1 MTIRNRYVILNVIKY
16 KKEAIVMRKVVG
28 IMLCGVLGISSI
40 PVSANEVIPVNNT
53 PVEIISERSEY
64 GKHYDNGDGTFTAF
78 VNTAPI
84 HYYDNGQWNDID
96 NTLEKNEDGDYVN
109 RSNSL
114 NVKLSSETSLK
125 KSIDK
130 NTDEQTVEIEYNGY
144 SLSWDLMNLESQ
156 SVQMQNNKFVNS
168 TNEEQL
174 SEISIEDNHEGNKLK
189 IAQSD
194 NEISDQTAEIIDN
207 LNSKASYESISDNID
222 LDIELTP
229 TSVKDTIVLNKPCIT
244 PQEYTYYIKSEGLY
258 ATLNDDGS
266 LDFTDNKGN
275 SVFFISPAMMYDSSE
290 NSEYSYDIETR
301 LSEYEEGYL
310 LTLIPDNDWIN
321 SEERVYPIMIDPEV
335 TLDSEI
341 TGVYVDQKS
350 PDKTFKT
357 SFLKMGGDIYDNNRK
372 EIFLSFPYDFS
383 NFSKMMDVISAECNM
398 YVIDIANKHENCL
411 NCLSRSTLT
420 SECDINSVTYNNMGE
435 LHKSSYYGININ
447 GIDTSMYYQI
457 DITEIVQTW
466 LNYAK
471 TQVAGVKNNGINLS
485 ISPGPHDDE
494 VITMLSPKSST
505 NKPYYTMKYTLRD
518 KYKLNYAPGKYNN
531 TTDIAN
537 FQKRMNCY
545 AYALQVYYN
554 GDIQDG
560 DHYALLPGEF
570 GIKYNTNASDYAQL
584 CDLYSQ
590 FKYNSEAYM
599 DFVESRMMEDA
610 QALDFSIRKMK
621 VINQNVPIDIPSDYD
636 EKNERIIAMIT
647 GRSDSG
653 ILDYHFFAR
662 NGNGTCPNGHG
673 GNCSMWSYKNGDS
686 IVTNELSD
694 NYLCDYNIQ
703 SFSGFHY
710 NYYQND
716 VKCPARFYRITKDVY
731 LYNSW
736 HGDGRNGAGTPYRN

>member
-16 KKEAIVMRKVVG
+16 KKEAIIMRKVVG

-168 TNEEQL
+168 SNEEQL

-229 TSVKDTIVLNKPCIT
+229 TSVKDTIVLNEPCIT

-290 NSEYSYDIETR
+290 NTEYSYDIETK

-398 YVIDIANKHENCL
+398 YVIDIANKHDDDL
-411 NCLSRSTLT
+411 NYLCRSVIT
-420 SECDINSVTYNNMGE
+420 SECDMNNITYNNMAK
-435 LHKSSYYGININ
+435 LPIDSYFSDSIGNIN
-447 GIDTSMYYQI
+447 TSTYYKI
-457 DITEIVQTW
+457 DITGIAQTW
-466 LNYAK
+466 LNYAQTK
-471 TQVAGVKNNGINLS
+471 VVGIKNNGINLS
-485 ISPGPHDDE
+485 INPGSHDDE

-518 KYKLNYAPGKYNN
+518 KYKLNYAPGKYND

-560 DHYALLPGEF
+560 DHYALCPGEF
-570 GIKYNTNASDYAQL
+570 GIKYNANASDYTQL
-584 CDLYSQ
+584 CDLYRQ
-590 FKYNSEAYM
+590 FKSNSEAYM

-610 QALDFSIRKMK
+610 QALNFSISKMK
-621 VINQNVPIDIPSDYD
+621 VINQNVLIDIPSDYN
-636 EKNERIIAMIT
+636 EKNERIIAMVT
-647 GRSDSG
+647 GISNSG
-653 ILDYHFFAR
+653 ILDYHYYAR

-673 GNCSMWSYKNGDS
+673 GNCSMWSHKRANTPISNRSIDGDA
-686 IVTNELSD
+686 L
-694 NYLCDYNIQ
+694 LCDENIN
-703 SFSGFHY
+703 SYAKEGIYSSTPEVRY
-710 NYYQND
+710 
-716 VKCPARFYRITKDVY
+716 YRITKDVY

>member
-1 MTIRNRYVILNVIKY
+1 
-16 KKEAIVMRKVVG
+16 MRKVVG

-40 PVSANEVIPVNNT
+40 PVSANEVIPVNNI

-168 TNEEQL
+168 SNEEQL

-229 TSVKDTIVLNKPCIT
+229 TSVKDTIVLNEPCIT

-275 SVFFISPAMMYDSSE
+275 SVFFISPSMMYDSSE
-290 NSEYSYDIETR
+290 NTEYSYDIETR

-372 EIFLSFPYDFS
+372 EIFLSFPDNFN

-398 YVIDIANKHENCL
+398 YVIDTACNYGDNTQIRIGAVNDSIDLNNVTWNTRPSFIEYSLWYIAEDDVSKYF
-411 NCLSRSTLT
+411 TF
-420 SECDINSVTYNNMGE
+420 
-435 LHKSSYYGININ
+435 
-447 GIDTSMYYQI
+447 
-457 DITEIVQTW
+457 DITDIVQAW
-466 LNYAK
+466 LNYVQTK
-471 TQVAGVKNNGINLS
+471 QVAGIKNNGIKIFKTNPYTSNS
-485 ISPGPHDDE
+485 I
-494 VITMLSPKSST
+494 TLLSPKCST
-505 NKPYYTMKYTLRD
+505 R
-518 KYKLNYAPGKYNN
+518 A
-531 TTDIAN
+531 
-537 FQKRMNCY
+537 C
-545 AYALQVYYN
+545 
-554 GDIQDG
+554 
-560 DHYALLPGEF
+560 
-570 GIKYNTNASDYAQL
+570 
-584 CDLYSQ
+584 
-590 FKYNSEAYM
+590 
-599 DFVESRMMEDA
+599 
-610 QALDFSIRKMK
+610 
-621 VINQNVPIDIPSDYD
+621 
-636 EKNERIIAMIT
+636 
-647 GRSDSG
+647 
-653 ILDYHFFAR
+653 
-662 NGNGTCPNGHG
+662 
-673 GNCSMWSYKNGDS
+673 
-686 IVTNELSD
+686 
-694 NYLCDYNIQ
+694 
-703 SFSGFHY
+703 
-710 NYYQND
+710 
-716 VKCPARFYRITKDVY
+716 
-731 LYNSW
+731 
-736 HGDGRNGAGTPYRN
+736 